1 MRSGLEI
8 WDSRDTMFANE
19 AMDETTQ
26 EKKVNNMRTGERTYK
41 ASQRQ
46 VRKLGDDAQEGS
58 FPEERPAKHNY
69 DAGLKFSK

>member
-1 MRSGLEI
+1 MGFTRYNVCKWGHG
-8 WDSRDTMFANE
+8 WNHPGK
-19 AMDETTQ
+19 
-26 EKKVNNMRTGERTYK
+26 KKVNNMRTGERTYK

-58 FPEERPAKHNY
+58 FPEERLAKHNY

>member
-1 MRSGLEI
+1 MKPPRK
-8 WDSRDTMFANE
+8 
-19 AMDETTQ
+19 
-26 EKKVNNMRTGERTYK
+26 KKVNNMRTGERTYK

-58 FPEERPAKHNY
+58 FPEERLAKHNY